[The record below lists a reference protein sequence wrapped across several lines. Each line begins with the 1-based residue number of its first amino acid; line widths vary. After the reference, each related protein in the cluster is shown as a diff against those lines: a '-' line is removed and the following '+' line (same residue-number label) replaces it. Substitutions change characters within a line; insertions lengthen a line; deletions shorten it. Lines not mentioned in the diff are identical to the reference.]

1 MGFVDKAS
9 EAIRASGGRMTPQ
22 RQIIIDVLD
31 SAAERLDA
39 EGLYQLAHERDTGI
53 NLATVY
59 RTLSV
64 LEAAGLIRQHYI
76 SPEHDRKYYSVNTR
90 LYHFTCRSCHR
101 VFSFQTDLVEELK
114 RNLEQMLNV
123 QALNAC
129 VCVDGLCPDC
139 QAQQELTT
147 SIISEESIR

>member
-1 MGFVDKAS
+1 MGFLDKAS

-22 RQIIIDVLD
+22 RQVIIEVLSTASD
-31 SAAERLDA
+31 HLDA
-39 EGLYQLAHERDTGI
+39 DGLYQLAHERDAGI

-64 LEAAGLIRQHYI
+64 LESAGLVRQHYI
-76 SPEHDRKYYSVNTR
+76 SPEHDRKYYSINTR